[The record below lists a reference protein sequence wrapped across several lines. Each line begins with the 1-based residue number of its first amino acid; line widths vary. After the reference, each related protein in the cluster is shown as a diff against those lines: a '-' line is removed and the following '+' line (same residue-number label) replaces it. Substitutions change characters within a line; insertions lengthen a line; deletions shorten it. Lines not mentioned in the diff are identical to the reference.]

1 MKKYSLVIFPSNEVQ
16 EVANSYRK
24 RYDSHFALISPFIRL
39 ADTFELDEAKLPGL
53 AQSLQQAADATEAFS
68 VKFHRAST
76 FHPTSNTLYLAVQ
89 NKEPF
94 ENLHQTL
101 VEYLGLRPQS
111 FAYVPHVTIG
121 RNLTDDECKD
131 VAGQLSMV
139 KFDLDSFI
147 DSFHLVSQNEDGTW
161 QVEQSFEL
169 KRK

>member
-39 ADTFELDEAKLPGL
+39 VDTFELDEEKVPGL
-53 AQSLQQAADATEAFS
+53 VQNIQQAAESTDAFT
-68 VKFHRAST
+68 VKFHRVST

-94 ENLHQTL
+94 EKLHLTL
-101 VEYLGLRPQS
+101 VEYLGLRAQS
-111 FAYVPHVTIG
+111 FAFVPHVTIG

-131 VAGQLSMV
+131 VAGQLRMM
-139 KFDLDSFI
+139 KFDLDSEI
-147 DSFHLVSQNEDGTW
+147 DSFQLISEEEDKTW
-161 QVEQSFEL
+161 KVVQSFNL
-169 KRK
+169 KG